1 MAKSGI
7 LCAYSEIEFHPATR
21 LRTRG
26 KMMAGTQVGYKLG
39 KWQEMPA
46 SWYELLSVIKYM
58 SPNFSFNIL
67 EGTNLQHEAHS

>member
-1 MAKSGI
+1 MKPGI

-21 LRTRG
+21 SRTRG
-26 KMMAGTQVGYKLG
+26 KMMDGTQVGYKFR

-58 SPNFSFNIL
+58 SPNSSFNIPKV
-67 EGTNLQHEAHS
+67 TSLQREAHS